1 MSEIRFVTLS
11 SDTDININININK
24 IIQEALTQKDA
35 TTTIVLGCASEGK
48 EAPLRLIETCF
59 RTIPKHIS
67 IEEINEIK

>member
-11 SDTDININININK
+11 SDTDINK
-24 IIQEALTQKDA
+24 IIQEGLTQKDA

-48 EAPLRLIETCF
+48 EAPLRLIDTCF

>member
-11 SDTDININININK
+11 SDTDINK
-24 IIQEALTQKDA
+24 VIQEGLTQKDA

>member
-11 SDTDININININK
+11 SDTDININK

-35 TTTIVLGCASEGK
+35 TTTIVFEGK

>member
-11 SDTDININININK
+11 SDTDININK
-24 IIQEALTQKDA
+24 IIQEGLTQKDA

>member
-11 SDTDININININK
+11 SDTNINK
-24 IIQEALTQKDA
+24 IIQEGLTQKDA

>member
-11 SDTDININININK
+11 SDTDINK
-24 IIQEALTQKDA
+24 IIQEGLTQKDA
-35 TTTIVLGCASEGK
+35 TTTILLGCASEGK
-48 EAPLRLIETCF
+48 EAPLRLIETCS

>member
-11 SDTDININININK
+11 SDTDLNK
-24 IIQEALTQKDA
+24 VIQEGLTQKDA

>member
-11 SDTDININININK
+11 SDTDINK
-24 IIQEALTQKDA
+24 IIQEGLTQKDA
-35 TTTIVLGCASEGK
+35 TTTILLGCASEGK
-48 EAPLRLIETCF
+48 ETPLRLIETCS

>member
-11 SDTDININININK
+11 SDTDINK
-24 IIQEALTQKDA
+24 IIQEGFTQKDA

>member
-11 SDTDININININK
+11 SDTDINK
-24 IIQEALTQKDA
+24 IIQEGLTQKDA

>member
-11 SDTDININININK
+11 SDTDINK
-24 IIQEALTQKDA
+24 IIQEGLTQKDA

-48 EAPLRLIETCF
+48 EAPLSLIETCF

>member
-11 SDTDININININK
+11 SDTDINK

>member
-11 SDTDININININK
+11 SDTDINK
-24 IIQEALTQKDA
+24 IIQEGLTQKDA
-35 TTTIVLGCASEGK
+35 TTTIVLGCVSEGK

-59 RTIPKHIS
+59 RTIPKHIP

>member
-11 SDTDININININK
+11 SDTDTDININK